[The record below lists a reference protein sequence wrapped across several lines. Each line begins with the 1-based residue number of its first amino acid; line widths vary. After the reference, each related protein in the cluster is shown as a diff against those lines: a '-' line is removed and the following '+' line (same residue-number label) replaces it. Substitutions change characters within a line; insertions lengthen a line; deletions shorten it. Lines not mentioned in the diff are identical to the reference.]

1 MMEVNLWFRFVVAV
15 LATWR
20 VTHLLASEDGPADL
34 IVRLRG
40 RLGHGFAGKL
50 MDCFYC
56 LSVWIA
62 APAALF
68 VSRKPLDWLFSWLAI
83 SGAACLLERLGREP
97 VVIQPIPEA
106 RESNDVLRTETI
118 GAADELSATHHGG
131 ENAIFDAQFDVQ
143 SDNRSGVQFDD
154 RFGAES
160 GPKFGNNP
168 AKRV

>member
-1 MMEVNLWFRFVVAV
+1 MMEVNLWFRLVVAV

-34 IVRLRG
+34 IARFRA
-40 RLGHGFAGKL
+40 RLGHGFASKL

-56 LSVWIA
+56 LSLWIA

-68 VSRKPLDWLFSWLAI
+68 VSHKPLDWLFTWLAI
-83 SGAACLLERLGREP
+83 SGAACLLERLGQEP
-97 VVIQPIPEA
+97 LMIQSVPEE

-118 GAADELSATHHGG
+118 GAPDKIRAGHPGDTASGDTGFSA
-131 ENAIFDAQFDVQ
+131 EFD
-143 SDNRSGVQFDD
+143 NKFDD
-154 RFGAES
+154 RL
-160 GPKFGNNP
+160 GPKFDNNP